1 MNLLAVNDLD
11 LRIARTGQTLLRDV
25 TVSIERGSIVGLVG
39 ESGSGKS
46 MFSLALMGLLP
57 TGIEVTGG
65 TAEVAG
71 QPVFRGASHSYDT
84 ATRDRIALV
93 SQNPRAALNPT
104 MRIGK
109 QMVRVL
115 RERHRMGKVE
125 ARDEAR
131 ELLRKVGISDPTRV
145 ERAYPHQLSGGM
157 CQRVVIAMA
166 LSVKA
171 PVLIADEP
179 TTGLD
184 VTIQAQ
190 ILLLLKE
197 LMADGDRA
205 VLMVTHDLAVVS
217 SMCDQVIILYG
228 GQVMEVGPTRDIFL
242 DPVHPYTRFLL
253 ESLEDHVPSA
263 DDIGDRVTEAS
274 VDFSIT
280 GCRFAKRCPFSTEL
294 CHREPP
300 PVRRSG
306 ARTVHCHHRGAS

>member
-1 MNLLAVNDLD
+1 MSLLAVYDLD
-11 LRIARTGQTLLRDV
+11 LRIARTGRTLLRDV

-57 TGIEVTGG
+57 NGIEVSAG

-71 QPVFRGASHSYDT
+71 RPVFHGASRSYDT
-84 ATRDRIALV
+84 AARDLIALV

-115 RERHRMGKVE
+115 RQRRRMGKVQ
-125 ARDEAR
+125 ARDESR
-131 ELLRKVGISDPTRV
+131 ELLRKVGISDPLRV

-166 LSVKA
+166 LSVQA

-205 VLMVTHDLAVVS
+205 VLMVTHDLAVVN

-228 GQVMEVGPTRDIFL
+228 GQVMEVGPTQDIFH

-263 DDIGDRVTEAS
+263 DDISDRVTEAS
-274 VDFSIT
+274 VDFSLA
-280 GCRFAKRCPFSTEL
+280 GCRFAKRCPFSTDL

-306 ARTVHCHHRGAS
+306 TRTVNCHHRGVS